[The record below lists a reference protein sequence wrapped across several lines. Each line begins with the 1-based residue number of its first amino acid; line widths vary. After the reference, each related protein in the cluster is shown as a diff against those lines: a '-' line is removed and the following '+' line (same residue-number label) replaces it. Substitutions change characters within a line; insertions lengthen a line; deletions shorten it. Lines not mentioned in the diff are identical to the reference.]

1 MLYVSIQLG
10 APNKLYITF
19 ESIKSKCIK
28 LIHYNL
34 FIGRDLV
41 EGESCPIGGTIAII
55 CSCLLCSFIC
65 YCVHL
70 YCLLRYI
77 IVGNHSLSQA
87 NPSLFCCKE
96 QKQHN
101 NFPALFQNSKT
112 QKKMQQHKKQKTAIS
127 LKQEITLSTM
137 GCLSS
142 KEGGGG
148 SSSSSA
154 EEAPKEYSWDKD
166 RAKINPQDY
175 IISKQVGQV
184 IVKEP
189 GYVLVQ

>member
-1 MLYVSIQLG
+1 
-10 APNKLYITF
+10 
-19 ESIKSKCIK
+19 
-28 LIHYNL
+28 
-34 FIGRDLV
+34 
-41 EGESCPIGGTIAII
+41 
-55 CSCLLCSFIC
+55 
-65 YCVHL
+65 
-70 YCLLRYI
+70 
-77 IVGNHSLSQA
+77 
-87 NPSLFCCKE
+87 
-96 QKQHN
+96 
-101 NFPALFQNSKT
+101 
-112 QKKMQQHKKQKTAIS
+112 MQQHKKQKTAIS